1 MHASVSEG
9 GGGGGGGGGWWQDS
23 HAEYT
28 FKGGEYWG
36 IPQKNLDHLIR
47 DFLCRLPLLGHSYI
61 LSPFH
66 PYIAFMP
73 VQFLTCIK
81 YINYL

>member
-1 MHASVSEG
+1 MAGLQVARKAHIQG
-9 GGGGGGGGGWWQDS
+9 GGVLGRPP
-23 HAEYT
+23 E
-28 FKGGEYWG
+28 FFL
-36 IPQKNLDHLIR
+36 NLDHLIL

-73 VQFLTCIK
+73 VQFLMCISIRFTTVHKTC
-81 YINYL
+81 

>member
-1 MHASVSEG
+1 MAGLQVACEAHI
-9 GGGGGGGGGWWQDS
+9 Q
-23 HAEYT
+23 
-28 FKGGEYWG
+28 GGECLG
-36 IPQKNLDHLIR
+36 ASPQKILGNLDHLIL

-73 VQFLTCIK
+73 VQFLTCISIIIIYK
-81 YINYL
+81 VHYRI